1 MKKTFIKFYEKTR
14 KLRTLEG
21 DVYIIDVFNLPEAM
35 LFIPTDSLEIS
46 KSNDTKVFIKN
57 LSSGVIIKGKVIQL
71 KSENTSFLKEK
82 MGEGIFYRNSYE

>member
-57 LSSGVIIKGKVIQL
+57 LSSGVIIKGKVI
-71 KSENTSFLKEK
+71 
-82 MGEGIFYRNSYE
+82 